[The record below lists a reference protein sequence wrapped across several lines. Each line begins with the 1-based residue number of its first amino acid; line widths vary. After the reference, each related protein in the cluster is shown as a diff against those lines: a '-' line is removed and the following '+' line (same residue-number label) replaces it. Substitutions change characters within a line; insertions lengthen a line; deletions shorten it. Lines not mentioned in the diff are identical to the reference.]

1 MSPEMGTEMRARLGI
16 NNCFAVKRWPQPDDW
31 APIVA
36 DLGLDTVELS
46 LVLLAGPDTPAGRD
60 RMAMRTRAALDRH
73 GLRADTVFTGLAA
86 YSFNLLMHPDPENR
100 AAARRWY
107 HDAIDLTAQLG
118 ATAVGGHVGA
128 LSVPDGSDPARR
140 AERWAALREQLAE
153 LAAYAHQ
160 SGLDHLLVENLV
172 TDREPS
178 TMALIEDLLSE
189 RTVAHAPIQLCLDL
203 GHPFASGAAGP
214 DADPYAWLKHFGPRV
229 PEVQLQQTDGLG
241 DRHWPFTAERNAAGR
256 IDPGRVLD
264 ILADAGA
271 ADVLLILEVIPAFE
285 GDDQQV
291 ITDLRA
297 SAEVWRAALSE
308 RGLR

>member
-1 MSPEMGTEMRARLGI
+1 MSTEMRARLGI
-16 NNCFAVKRWPQPDDW
+16 NNCFAVKRWPEPADW

-46 LVLLAGPDTPAGRD
+46 LDLLTGPDTPTGRD
-60 RMAMRTRAALDRH
+60 RMAERTRAALDRY

-86 YSFNLLMHPDPENR
+86 YSLNLFMHPDAEYR
-100 AAARRWY
+100 AAADHCYRE
-107 HDAIDLTAQLG
+107 AIDLAARLG

-140 AERWAALREQLAE
+140 AERWAGLREHLAE

-160 SGLDHLLVENLV
+160 CGLDHLLVENLV

-178 TMALIEDLLSE
+178 SMVLIEDLCTE
-189 RTVAHAPIQLCLDL
+189 RTVAHAPIKLCLDL

-229 PEVQLQQTDGLG
+229 PEIQLQQTDGLG
-241 DRHWPFTAERNAAGR
+241 DRHWPFTEEHNAGGR
-256 IDPGRVLD
+256 VDPGLVLD

-285 GDDQQV
+285 ADDRQV
-291 ITDLRA
+291 VGDLRA
-297 SAEVWRAALSE
+297 SVQVWARALSD

>member
-1 MSPEMGTEMRARLGI
+1 MSTELRARLGI

-31 APIVA
+31 ASIVA
-36 DLGLDTVELS
+36 GELGLDTVELS
-46 LVLLAGPDTPAGRD
+46 LDLLTGPDTRAGRD
-60 RMAMRTRAALDRH
+60 RMAARTRAALDRH

-86 YSFNLLMHPDPENR
+86 YSLNLFMHPDPEYR

-107 HDAIDLTAQLG
+107 RDAIDLTAQLG
-118 ATAVGGHVGA
+118 AIAVGGHVGA
-128 LSVPDGSDPARR
+128 LTVPDWSDPRTR
-140 AERWAALREQLAE
+140 AERRAALRDHLAE
-153 LAAYAHQ
+153 LAAYAHER
-160 SGLDHLLVENLV
+160 GLDHLLVENLV

-178 TMALIEDLLSE
+178 TMALVEDLLAE

-214 DADPYAWLKHFGPRV
+214 DADPYAWLKHFGPRI

-241 DRHWPFTAERNAAGR
+241 DRHWPFTAEHNAAGR
-256 IDPGRVLD
+256 IDPGLVLD
-264 ILADAGA
+264 TLAGA
-271 ADVLLILEVIPAFE
+271 GVEDVLLILEVIPAFE

-291 ITDLRA
+291 IADLRA